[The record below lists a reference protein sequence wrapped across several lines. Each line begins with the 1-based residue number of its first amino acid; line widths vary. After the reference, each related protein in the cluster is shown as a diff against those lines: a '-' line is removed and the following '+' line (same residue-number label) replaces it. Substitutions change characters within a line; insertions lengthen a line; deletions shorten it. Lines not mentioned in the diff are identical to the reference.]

1 MATVM
6 GKIIQSLLSNS
17 THSVEV
23 LFKWDTLVT
32 SEVKHGINCGFLS
45 PLSLSFSLSLS
56 AAYTRRRQVLE
67 SSIGLRRSPMSR
79 ATPLSSSM
87 SQSQRQRTGCLPSL
101 LCHKEGRRGSVE
113 VRFSFSLLSLSL
125 SVLFSAI
132 SLSFSLLPS
141 PPSSLTPP
149 VSREGEWIFSS
160 DSGLKGLAEQ
170 SCYHRLVV
178 VTMHLGHQYGDLHQ
192 VKHEVT
198 GSALAML
205 QSGVPSNIKVR
216 KKPCMWFFL

>member
-1 MATVM
+1 MLRSDLV
-6 GKIIQSLLSNS
+6 S
-17 THSVEV
+17 T
-23 LFKWDTLVT
+23 
-32 SEVKHGINCGFLS
+32 LS
-45 PLSLSFSLSLS
+45 P
-56 AAYTRRRQVLE
+56 
-67 SSIGLRRSPMSR
+67 
-79 ATPLSSSM
+79 
-87 SQSQRQRTGCLPSL
+87 
-101 LCHKEGRRGSVE
+101 
-113 VRFSFSLLSLSL
+113 LSL

-216 KKPCMWFFL
+216 RNHVCWFFFYRGAALRTVDDIFDWNCKLAAEKSCSRKDKSFVLLKP